1 MTKQGFSL
9 LELLIVMAVIVTL
22 GVAGVETYRNF
33 SKGVEI
39 SSVGQTIAA
48 DLRHMQSKAMIGE
61 GGYKWGVH
69 IVNGADDY
77 YELFST
83 PTDYESGSKDVIAT
97 TTLSRGIN
105 FSDPAEGNSK
115 DVVFS
120 KISGTTTATTIGIV
134 SEGQTQTIIISNI
147 GTIY

>member
-1 MTKQGFSL
+1 
-9 LELLIVMAVIVTL
+9 MAIIVTL

-33 SKGVEI
+33 SKGVEL

-69 IVNGADDY
+69 IVNGTDDY

-83 PTDYESGSKDVIAT
+83 PMDYSSASKDVIAT
-97 TTLSRGIN
+97 TTLARGIA
-105 FSDPAEGNSK
+105 FSDPAEGNAK
-115 DVVFS
+115 DIIFN
-120 KISGTTTATTIGIV
+120 KISGTTTATTIGLV
-134 SEGQTQTIIISNI
+134 SEGQTQTITVSSI